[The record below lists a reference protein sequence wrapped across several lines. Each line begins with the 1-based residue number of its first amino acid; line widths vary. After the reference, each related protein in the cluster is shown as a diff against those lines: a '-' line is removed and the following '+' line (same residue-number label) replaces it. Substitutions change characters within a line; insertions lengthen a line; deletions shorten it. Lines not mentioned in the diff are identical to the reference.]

1 MIVDIRL
8 SLNGNVYLAR
18 RERAGQITLVSEDQ
32 EPRTLEIIVTPG
44 GSYAVK
50 TPSGFH
56 PADAVRDGNMVWVR
70 FEGRTYHFELVRGT
84 RRPRVHDEG
93 DLSSPMPGQVQNV
106 LVAEGDTVEK
116 NQPLL
121 VVEAMKMQI
130 EIKASHAGTVL
141 KIRVKEGD
149 QVEAGVPLAEL
160 EESR

>member
-1 MIVDIRL
+1 MDIRL
-8 SLNGNVYLAR
+8 SLNGKVYLAR

-32 EPRTLEIIVTPG
+32 EPRTLEVIVAPG

-50 TPSGFH
+50 TQSGFH

-70 FEGRTYHFELVRGT
+70 FEGRTYRFDLVQGT
-84 RRPRVHDEG
+84 RRPRVRGDG

-106 LVAEGDTVEK
+106 LVGEGDTVEE

-121 VVEAMKMQI
+121 VIEAMKMQL
-130 EIKASHAGTVL
+130 EIKASHAGTVM

-149 QVEAGVPLAEL
+149 QVEAGIPLVEL
-160 EESR
+160 KELS